1 MYDVFLADDEVWV
14 IIGIKKMIEKMG
26 LPLRIV
32 GEAHNGIVALEEIEL
47 KKPDIVIA
55 DIRMPGLDGLQLLEK
70 IHEKKLSIK
79 MILISGYAE
88 FEYAQ
93 KGLRLGAS
101 DYLLKPVETEQ
112 LRKTLKNVLQEKGE
126 LKEKEQEEKVLDS
139 TMINEV
145 IKKIQDTYT
154 EPITLNE
161 LAEQYHVSNGYLSRM
176 LKEKLGMSFSEY
188 VASKRVQSAKELL
201 KLSLI
206 HI

>member
-93 KGLRLGAS
+93 KGL
-101 DYLLKPVETEQ
+101 
-112 LRKTLKNVLQEKGE
+112 
-126 LKEKEQEEKVLDS
+126 
-139 TMINEV
+139 
-145 IKKIQDTYT
+145 
-154 EPITLNE
+154 
-161 LAEQYHVSNGYLSRM
+161 
-176 LKEKLGMSFSEY
+176 
-188 VASKRVQSAKELL
+188 
-201 KLSLI
+201 
-206 HI
+206 